1 MLDLVLT
8 QNSTFIIGPVAK
20 LLGFIMQ
27 GIFWVLDKIG
37 IPNIGLSI
45 IIFTIVIY
53 LALLPLTIKQQKFSK
68 MSAIMN
74 PELTAIQNKY
84 KGKTDQDSMMKMQD
98 ETKAVYAKYGV
109 SPSGS
114 CLQLLIQMP
123 ILFALYRV
131 IYAIPAY
138 VPQVKAAYTGLVSK
152 LIYLE
157 GSPEFMQTL
166 SSAKYFSK
174 QFTNKNFTF
183 ETAEGINYI
192 SNTFIDVLNRAT
204 ANDWS
209 ALRLKFSIL
218 GSEITQTMTTLN
230 DYNNFLGLNIAFSPW
245 ETLKM
250 QWASDHRNWW
260 IMILAVMIPLLS
272 AATQWINLKLTPQA
286 NNNQNSDD
294 QNNAMMSSMKMMNNM
309 MPLMSAFFCFTLPI
323 GMGLYWIAGAVI
335 RSIQQIAI
343 NKYIDS
349 MNLEDIIAKNSEKY
363 AEKLK
368 KKGVLTEGLNKK
380 FNMNMPNGGNS
391 GTVKQ
396 AIEKSEEQKKADR
409 EKATEY
415 LKKNEKK
422 DKNGGSKSLAD
433 RANMV
438 KNYNEKNTKK

>member
-1 MLDLVLT
+1 MLELILT

-37 IPNIGLSI
+37 IPNIGLAI

-53 LALLPLTIKQQKFSK
+53 AALLPLTIKQQKFSK

-74 PELTAIQNKY
+74 PEITAIQNKY
-84 KGKTDQDSMMKMQD
+84 KGKTDQDSMMKMQA
-98 ETKAVYAKYGV
+98 ETKEVYAKYGV

-114 CLQLLIQMP
+114 CVQLLIQMP

-138 VPQVKAAYTGLVSK
+138 VPQVKAAYTSLVDK
-152 LIYLE
+152 LIYIQ

-166 SSAKYFSK
+166 SSAKYFTK
-174 QFTNKNFTF
+174 QFSNKRFTF
-183 ETAEGINYI
+183 ESAEGINYI

-204 ANDWS
+204 SADWA
-209 ALRLKFSIL
+209 ALRNHYSIL
-218 GSEITQTMTTLN
+218 SSEITTTMATLN
-230 DYNNFLGLNIAFSPW
+230 RYNNFLGLNIAFSPL
-245 ETLKM
+245 ETIKV
-250 QWASDHRNWW
+250 QWASADKNWW
-260 IMILAVMIPLLS
+260 IIIAAVLIPLLS

-286 NNNQNSDD
+286 SNNAQNGD

-323 GMGLYWIAGAVI
+323 GMGLYWIAGSVI
-335 RSIQQIAI
+335 RSIQQVAI

-349 MNLEDIIAKNSEKY
+349 MNLDEIIKKNSEKY

-368 KKGVLTEGLNKK
+368 KKGVITNGLNKK
-380 FNMNMPNGGNS
+380 FNVNSNNGS
-391 GTVKQ
+391 ETVKQ
-396 AIEKSEEQKKADR
+396 AIAKTEEQKKEDIK
-409 EKATEY
+409 KASEY
-415 LKKNEKK
+415 LAKTEKK
-422 DKNGGSKSLAD
+422 SQSGSKSLAD

-438 KNYNEKNTKK
+438 KNYNEKNTKN